1 MVLLFAAWMKRRERE
16 RHTKQLLID
25 PEDDVRDNILK
36 YDEEGGGEEDQ
47 VRPRPRALLPGLP
60 ATPGAGGLPGWTRGP
75 CGPHGH
81 CGTQGES
88 SPTEAECP
96 QKHGWQGACQ
106 ELSSVGSGVPGDH
119 QDSKGSPHVPSGQT
133 ERRWARGEADRDTG
147 QHGGLFRA
155 WPRPPPPPSLIPA
168 PPRQD
173 YDLSQLQQPEAV
185 EHVLS
190 KAAGVRRVDE
200 RPVGAEP
207 QYPAR
212 PALPHPGDIGD
223 FISEVGA
230 QAAGSLEQGP
240 QLRPLWASPALT
252 PAPPPCRKGPTA
264 LPLCFQPG
272 LGGGWSHT
280 HPHPRPVG
288 PSLKQQGPGRAPQR
302 DRGLPHGPQ
311 CTARPRP
318 QASAAARSGRASA
331 HCPPKGRPPA
341 HREAAAP
348 DSLPQEGRAGGTH
361 PSVPND
367 RSSWAARRV
376 GQ

>member
-155 WPRPPPPPSLIPA
+155 WPRPPPRRASS
-168 PPRQD
+168 PPR
-173 YDLSQLQQPEAV
+173 
-185 EHVLS
+185 
-190 KAAGVRRVDE
+190 
-200 RPVGAEP
+200 
-207 QYPAR
+207 PAR
-212 PALPHPGDIGD
+212 TTTSA
-223 FISEVGA
+223 SCSS
-230 QAAGSLEQGP
+230 Q
-240 QLRPLWASPALT
+240 RP
-252 PAPPPCRKGPTA
+252 
-264 LPLCFQPG
+264 
-272 LGGGWSHT
+272 WST
-280 HPHPRPVG
+280 
-288 PSLKQQGPGRAPQR
+288 S
-302 DRGLPHGPQ
+302 
-311 CTARPRP
+311 
-318 QASAAARSGRASA
+318 
-331 HCPPKGRPPA
+331 
-341 HREAAAP
+341 
-348 DSLPQEGRAGGTH
+348 
-361 PSVPND
+361 
-367 RSSWAARRV
+367 
-376 GQ
+376 